1 MKLICTTLTLIIA
14 ATYLAQAG
22 EKMSDPEIKQ
32 KLLGYWFSPR
42 HGYHIAAD
50 GIIYMCPRKYG
61 TTTTFRWAVKDGRFY
76 WNSDPHTI
84 VTLNDKKFV
93 YREIGRE
100 GITFTL
106 IRSTKEKVD
115 LD

>member
-1 MKLICTTLTLIIA
+1 MRQRRIA
-14 ATYLAQAG
+14 GNLKT
-22 EKMSDPEIKQ
+22 ESDFWDNE
-32 KLLGYWFSPR
+32 
-42 HGYHIAAD
+42 
-50 GIIYMCPRKYG
+50 
-61 TTTTFRWAVKDGRFY
+61 
-76 WNSDPHTI
+76 PHSI

-115 LD
+115 PD